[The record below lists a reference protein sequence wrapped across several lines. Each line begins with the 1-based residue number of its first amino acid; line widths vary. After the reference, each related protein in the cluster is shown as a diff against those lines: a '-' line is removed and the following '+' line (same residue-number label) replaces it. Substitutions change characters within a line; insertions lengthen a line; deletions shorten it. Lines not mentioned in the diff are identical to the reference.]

1 MSVELPEA
9 HILSRQMSNEL
20 RGKQIAKCELRD
32 YQKLQRIGFINK
44 RVAGF
49 DKLTGGR
56 IESVVSRGNVI
67 RVKLDNG
74 VNLLLAP
81 EYGGRILFHPKGGIV
96 PAKFHLKLCFS
107 DDTAL
112 TVALTGMGI
121 IQALKDDE
129 LESSYVYKRDFLSA
143 VSSPIDKKEFTFEQ
157 FSKNL
162 TDKNVN
168 IKSAIVGKDA
178 VVVGLSNSAFQ
189 DILYRAKTNPKRKAS
204 SLTEKEKRAL
214 YEAVKLVVQKRIDSG
229 GKNQF
234 IDLYGKQGSYT
245 PAMGPNMKDNVCP
258 ACGAKVQRLSL
269 GGGQIYY
276 CPKCQN

>member
-9 HILSRQMSNEL
+9 YILSKQMSSEL
-20 RGKQIAKCELRD
+20 QGKQIVNYELRD

-44 RVAGF
+44 RIVDF
-49 DKLTGGR
+49 DKLSGGK

-74 VNLLLAP
+74 LNLLLAP
-81 EYGGRILFHPKGGIV
+81 EYGGRILYHPKGSVV
-96 PAKFHLKLCFS
+96 PEKFHLKLWFS

-121 IQALKDDE
+121 IQALRENE
-129 LESSYVYKRDFLSA
+129 LENSYVYKRDFLSS
-143 VSSPIDKKEFTFEQ
+143 VSSPIDEKDFTFER

-162 TDKNVN
+162 TDKTVN

-178 VVVGLSNSAFQ
+178 VIVGLCNSAFQ
-189 DILYRAKTNPKRKAS
+189 DVLYRAKIHPKRKAS
-204 SLTEKEKRAL
+204 SLTENEKHAL
-214 YEAVKLVVQKRIDSG
+214 YDAITLVIQERIQSG

-234 IDLYGKQGSYT
+234 TDFYGKQGSYT
-245 PAMGPNMKDNVCP
+245 PAMGPNMKDNACP
-258 ACGAKVQRLSL
+258 ACGTKVQKLSL